1 MYRPKH
7 DGQPDGLTDDGY
19 DRPAHSLIE
28 RLESQLGRFHQTGAM
43 GRTNQIIEAAV
54 VGPEACDSNS
64 QIGLMVAHYFYFCQ
78 LLMIEVVSR

>member
-19 DRPAHSLIE
+19 GRPAHSLIE

-43 GRTNQIIEAAV
+43 GRANQIGGAAV
-54 VGPEACDSNS
+54 AGPGACNNITPTKPQYTDFFLEI
-64 QIGLMVAHYFYFCQ
+64 QH
-78 LLMIEVVSR
+78 